1 MKKFFLSLG
10 LGITLASGVFAA
22 DDRLNQLNEQLVSV
36 LAPFQNQT
44 TEAKLIFN
52 TIETNVDRVL
62 KVAVNSFYRKIGSQN
77 KLELKIDNLS
87 YDYSDGVTPRAI
99 LRGSVNVDITKILS
113 REELDQTI
121 PDIEKLVEQFVESS
135 TEKYSDAVSVKG
147 VLTSTTKND
156 NGNYT
161 ALTALISIKLDL
173 KKLPEDVDAEEI
185 MATDVGVSLSIDLEK
200 GVTIDAFV
208 DSNPGYKGFKK
219 GQMGLKE
226 GLEALLAGDEKTLSV
241 IRRLL
246 GELDEIALFLV
257 EKSTVK
263 VDVSHLL
270 AMLKS

>member
-1 MKKFFLSLG
+1 M
-10 LGITLASGVFAA
+10 
-22 DDRLNQLNEQLVSV
+22 
-36 LAPFQNQT
+36 
-44 TEAKLIFN
+44 
-52 TIETNVDRVL
+52 
-62 KVAVNSFYRKIGSQN
+62 
-77 KLELKIDNLS
+77 
-87 YDYSDGVTPRAI
+87 
-99 LRGSVNVDITKILS
+99 
-113 REELDQTI
+113 
-121 PDIEKLVEQFVESS
+121 VEQFVESS